1 MIGRLSA
8 RTCLVTGSSSGLGRA
23 IAQRFAGEGA
33 NIVCADLSP
42 KAGALLPGEDAR
54 PTHEVIAA
62 QGGKAT
68 FVKCDVSEPEH
79 FKAAVATAVKEFGRL
94 DVLVNNAGISYE
106 ARRGF
111 RQTHETDLNE
121 FDDTLRVNVRGV
133 FLGCKYAVEQM
144 LTQTPKFG
152 SDRGWIINIASV
164 LSFGGMPGSISY
176 VASKGAVMQMTKT
189 IALEYASKGI
199 HCNAICPGFTM
210 TTLLGPLLEED
221 GKSQL
226 EEISAK
232 HPLSGIGKPEDIAK
246 AAVFLAS
253 DDAAWVTGIP
263 LPVDGGYLAR

>member
-1 MIGRLSA
+1 MTGRLAA
-8 RTCLVTGSSSGLGRA
+8 RTCLITGSSSGLGRA
-23 IAQRFAGEGA
+23 IALRFASEGA
-33 NIVCADLSP
+33 NIICADLSP
-42 KAGALLPGEDAR
+42 TARALLPGEDAR
-54 PTHEVIAA
+54 PTHEVIPSH
-62 QGGKAT
+62 GGNAT
-68 FVKCDVSEPEH
+68 FIKCDISEPEDV
-79 FKAAVATAVKEFGRL
+79 KAAVATASRSSADL
-94 DVLVNNAGISYE
+94 ILVNNAAISFE

-111 RQTHETDLNE
+111 RQMHETDLHE
-121 FDDTLRVNVRGV
+121 FDETLRVNVRGV

-144 LTQTPKFG
+144 LKQTPKFG

-189 IALEYASKGI
+189 IALEYASNGI

-210 TTLLGPLLEED
+210 TTLLGPLLEEA

-232 HPLSGIGKPEDIAK
+232 HPLGGIGKPEDIAK

-263 LPVDGGYLAR
+263 LVVDGGYLAR

>member
-1 MIGRLSA
+1 MTGRLSG
-8 RTCLVTGSSSGLGRA
+8 RTCLITGSSSGLGRA
-23 IAQRFAGEGA
+23 IALRFASEGA
-33 NIVCADLSP
+33 NIICSDLSP
-42 KAGALLPGEDAR
+42 TARALLPGEDAH
-54 PTHEVIAA
+54 PTHELV
-62 QGGKAT
+62 QRHGGNAT
-68 FVKCDVSEPEH
+68 FIKCDISEPEDV
-79 FKAAVATAVKEFGRL
+79 KAAVVTAVKEFGRL
-94 DVLVNNAGISYE
+94 DVLVNNAGISFE

-111 RQTHETDLNE
+111 RQMHETDLHE
-121 FDDTLRVNVRGV
+121 FDETLRVNVRGV

-144 LTQTPKFG
+144 LKQPPKFG

-189 IALEYASKGI
+189 IALEYAAKGI

-210 TTLLGPLLEED
+210 TTLLGPLLEEG

-232 HPLSGIGKPEDIAK
+232 HPLGGIGKPEDIAK